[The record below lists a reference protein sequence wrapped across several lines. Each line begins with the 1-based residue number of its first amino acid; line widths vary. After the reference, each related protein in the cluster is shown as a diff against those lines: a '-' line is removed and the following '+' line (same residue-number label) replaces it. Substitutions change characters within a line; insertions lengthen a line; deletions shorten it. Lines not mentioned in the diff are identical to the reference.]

1 MTTTDRFLQL
11 ILGAPW
17 RYAKDAAWLFVLAL
31 FLPLWQVIASFG
43 HHTVGLPLIGGV
55 SFWKLLVIATLGIG
69 YLAWKRA
76 GIAGI
81 FLALCVLVIAA
92 TGKSPDMQATAPVIT
107 LFLTNLLLYALGT
120 FIWTGTI
127 FGYALAPGDQATIA
141 AGLTPA
147 RENFR
152 SFMVFAFWLN
162 LTAFAVARAGHLL
175 PTWFIMTMLSVAL
188 IMVPGAL
195 ATFGHGAFE
204 TMFRLT
210 SIAFVVSIGLGL
222 VMAFQQMGVLGPWDE
237 LSQTLRTFLWDV
249 TNIETY
255 YLPWG
260 VAIFLAVLVKFIVRE
275 WQKKTEQYYSD
286 INYGR
291 MPDQRMIQPLSYAPI
306 LLTTLC
312 YGIFTALPL
321 AVFVWLFG
329 QRQGLYRIWR
339 YYMPYITFPITMPM
353 IYTPNQGIF
362 LVLTVMSMLLLLY
375 KGIRGSATDLSWSGA
390 FFLIIVL
397 WVGVFGGKAMFYRIG

>member
-1 MTTTDRFLQL
+1 MTTTDRLLQL
-11 ILGAPW
+11 ILGTPW
-17 RYAKDAAWLFVLAL
+17 AYAKDAGWLFVLAL

-43 HHTVGLPLIGGV
+43 HHMVMIPIIGDIF
-55 SFWKLLVIATLGIG
+55 FWKLLVIATVGIS

-76 GIAGI
+76 GLAGV
-81 FLALCVLVIAA
+81 FLSLCVLVIAA

-127 FGYALAPGDQATIA
+127 FGYALAPGEQTTIA
-141 AGLTPA
+141 TGLASA

-152 SFMVFAFWLN
+152 SFLIFAFWLN
-162 LTAFAVARAGHLL
+162 ITAFTVARAGHLL
-175 PTWFIMTMLSVAL
+175 PTWFILTMLSVAL
-188 IMVPGAL
+188 ILVPGAL

-210 SIAFVVSIGLGL
+210 SIAFIASIGLGI
-222 VMAFQQMGVLGPWDE
+222 VMAFQQMGVLAPWDE
-237 LSQTLRTFLWDV
+237 LWKTFRTFLWEV
-249 TNIETY
+249 TDLEAY
-255 YLPWG
+255 YLPWA
-260 VAIFLAVLVKFIVRE
+260 VAIFLAVVVKFIVRE

-291 MPDQRMIQPLSYAPI
+291 MPDNRMIQPLSYAPI

-321 AVFVWLFG
+321 AVMVWLFG
-329 QRQGLYRIWR
+329 GRYGLYRIWR
-339 YYMPYITFPITMPM
+339 YFMPYVAFPIGIPM

-362 LVLTVMSMLLLLY
+362 IVLSALSLLLLLY
-375 KGIRGSATDLSWSGA
+375 KGLRGNATDLSWSGA